1 MDEESDGTNSYFKLV
16 GLIKDTLESGGL
28 LIADEIDAHLHPLL
42 TKHIVSLF
50 NSAEQNLSL
59 IHI

>member
-42 TKHIVSLF
+42 TKTYRLF
-50 NSAEQNLSL
+50 
-59 IHI
+59 I